1 MCAKER
7 CSCKGYAEELLHNVY
22 TRSLIPCIQHGTI
35 IMMMI
40 IITITIIVI
49 IIIIIIIIIFNKG
62 AQLTTAVLSGALIN

>member
-1 MCAKER
+1 MGDVVVMVMLKNF
-7 CSCKGYAEELLHNVY
+7 LLHNVY

-35 IMMMI
+35 IMMMM
-40 IITITIIVI
+40 IITI

>member
-1 MCAKER
+1 MLRRGVVVRVMLKNF
-7 CSCKGYAEELLHNVY
+7 LLHNVY

-40 IITITIIVI
+40 IITI
-49 IIIIIIIIIFNKG
+49 IIIIIIIFNKG

>member
-1 MCAKER
+1 MLRRGVVVRVMLKNF
-7 CSCKGYAEELLHNVY
+7 LLHNVY

-40 IITITIIVI
+40 IITII
-49 IIIIIIIIIFNKG
+49 IIIIIIIMIKIIFNKG

>member
-1 MCAKER
+1 MLRRGVVVRVMLKNF
-7 CSCKGYAEELLHNVY
+7 LLHNVY

-40 IITITIIVI
+40 IITI
-49 IIIIIIIIIFNKG
+49 IIIIIIIIFNKG

>member
-1 MCAKER
+1 MGDVVVMVMLKNF
-7 CSCKGYAEELLHNVY
+7 LLHNVY
-22 TRSLIPCIQHGTI
+22 TRSLIPCIQHGTM

-40 IITITIIVI
+40 IITII

>member
-1 MCAKER
+1 MLRRGVVVRVMLKNF
-7 CSCKGYAEELLHNVY
+7 LLHNVY

-40 IITITIIVI
+40 IITI

>member
-1 MCAKER
+1 MLRRGVVVRVMLKNF
-7 CSCKGYAEELLHNVY
+7 LLHNVY

-40 IITITIIVI
+40 IITII
-49 IIIIIIIIIFNKG
+49 IIIIIIMIKIIFNKG

>member
-1 MCAKER
+1 MLRRGVVVRVMLKNF
-7 CSCKGYAEELLHNVY
+7 LLHNVY

-40 IITITIIVI
+40 IITIIITI

>member
-1 MCAKER
+1 MLRRGVVVRVMLKNF
-7 CSCKGYAEELLHNVY
+7 LLHNVY

-40 IITITIIVI
+40 IITII

>member
-1 MCAKER
+1 MLRRGVVVRVMLKNF
-7 CSCKGYAEELLHNVY
+7 LLHNVY

-40 IITITIIVI
+40 IITTII